1 MERRLVTILAADAV
15 SYSRLVANDEEA
27 ALALFDQC
35 SAAMTDLI
43 CKHHGRVFGGAGD
56 SLIAEFPSPVEALRC
71 AVEMQHEL
79 ALLNEKLA
87 EERRMQFR
95 VGLNLGD
102 AVVEQGV
109 LFGDAVNIASRLEG
123 LADPGGICVSGNLY
137 EQVKHLPH
145 FAFSDL
151 GSRKLKNIHFPVHA
165 YAVQG
170 TDLPRLRRRPVPR
183 IWAAAAAAV
192 LALIVVGVS
201 WKYFPSVLPYK
212 ESGPQL
218 ASSSQPSIA
227 ILPLENLSGDAS
239 QEYFCDG
246 LTNDITTDLSKFSNL
261 FVIASNSAFTFKN
274 KPSKVQD
281 IGNALGARYLLEGV
295 VQKTPDRLRIN
306 AQLIDA
312 STGHHLWAERYDRQM
327 GDLFAIQDEIVQQ
340 IVTAL
345 AIKVSAVERQ
355 RVSRK
360 ETTSMGAYD
369 YYLRGI
375 GVMGDPNKFT
385 VDGNSEL
392 RQLFEKAIEIDPNF
406 SRAYAELAYS
416 YVREY
421 WGGWTENPDATLRR
435 AEELAKKALDL
446 NEDFDGHWSL
456 AIVYWNQGEFD
467 KSFIEYETARKLNPN
482 NPDLAADM
490 AEALIYAGEPDKAIT
505 QIREAMLHNPQVP
518 YWYWWNLA
526 RAYYMAKRYE
536 EAIEAAGKITD
547 PPNDVLLITAASKA
561 QLGDLDAARAEM
573 AQFSKNDPEWSIAK
587 AAERYFR
594 RDSDRQ
600 HWLDGLRKAG
610 LKEKAQ

>member
-27 ALALFDQC
+27 ALAFFDQC
-35 SAAMTDLI
+35 NAAMTDLVRQ
-43 CKHHGRVFGGAGD
+43 HHGRVFGGAGD

-71 AVEMQHEL
+71 AVNMQRQL

-87 EERRMQFR
+87 EEQRMQFR
-95 VGLNLGD
+95 LGLNLGD

-109 LFGDAVNIASRLEG
+109 LLGDAVNIASRLEG
-123 LADPGGICVSGNLY
+123 LSEPGGIRISGNLY
-137 EQVKHLPH
+137 EQVKHLPD
-145 FAFSDL
+145 FGFQDL
-151 GSRKLKNIHFPVHA
+151 GTVRLKNIPVQVHA

-170 TDLPRLRRRPVPR
+170 MGSRRSAKRRVLWR
-183 IWAAAAAAV
+183 WAAAAAV
-192 LALIVVGVS
+192 LALAAGAIVWQYMPVVP
-201 WKYFPSVLPYK
+201 F
-212 ESGPQL
+212 ESGRTRQVTL
-218 ASSSQPSIA
+218 ASHPSIA
-227 ILPLENLSGDAS
+227 VLPLANLSGDPQ
-239 QEYFCDG
+239 QEYFSDG
-246 LTNDITTDLSKFSNL
+246 LTNDITTDLSKFSGL
-261 FVIASNSAFTFKN
+261 FVVASNSAFTFKG
-274 KPSKVQD
+274 KPTKVQD
-281 IGNALGARYLLEGV
+281 IGDELGVSYLLEGT
-295 VQKTPDRLRIN
+295 VQKASDRLRIN

-312 STGHHLWAERYDRQM
+312 TTGLHVWAERYDRQM
-327 GDLFAIQDEIVQQ
+327 GDLLAIQDEIVQR

-345 AIKVSAVERQ
+345 AVKVSAVERQ

-375 GVMGDPNKFT
+375 GVMADPNNFT

-392 RQLFEKAIEIDPNF
+392 RQLFEKAIELDPNF

-421 WGGWTENPDATLRR
+421 QEGWTEDPDATLKR

-446 NEDFDGHWSL
+446 NDDFDGHWSL
-456 AIVYWNQGEFD
+456 AIVYWNQGKFD

-505 QIREAMLHNPQVP
+505 QIREAMLHNPEVP

-536 EAIEAAGKITD
+536 EAIDAAGKITD

-600 HWLDGLRKAG
+600 HWLEGLRLAG
-610 LKEKAQ
+610 LKET

>member
-27 ALALFDQC
+27 ALAFFDQC
-35 SAAMTDLI
+35 NAAMTDLVRQ
-43 CKHHGRVFGGAGD
+43 HHGRVFGGAGD

-71 AVEMQHEL
+71 AVNMQRQL

-87 EERRMQFR
+87 EEQRMQFR
-95 VGLNLGD
+95 LGLNLGD

-109 LFGDAVNIASRLEG
+109 LLGDAVNIASRLEG
-123 LADPGGICVSGNLY
+123 LSEPGGIRISGNLY
-137 EQVKHLPH
+137 EQVKHLPD
-145 FAFSDL
+145 FGFQDL
-151 GSRKLKNIHFPVHA
+151 GTVRLKNIPVQVHA

-170 TDLPRLRRRPVPR
+170 MGSRRSAKRRVLWR
-183 IWAAAAAAV
+183 WAAAAAV
-192 LALIVVGVS
+192 LALAAGAIV
-201 WKYFPSVLPYK
+201 WQYLPVVPF
-212 ESGPQL
+212 ESDRTRQVTL
-218 ASSSQPSIA
+218 ASHPSIA
-227 ILPLENLSGDAS
+227 VLPLENLSGDPQ
-239 QEYFCDG
+239 QEYFSDG
-246 LTNDITTDLSKFSNL
+246 LTNDITTDLSKFSDL
-261 FVIASNSAFTFKN
+261 FVVASNSAFTYKG
-274 KPSKVQD
+274 KPTKVQD
-281 IGNALGARYLLEGV
+281 IGDELGVRYLLEGT
-295 VQKTPDRLRIN
+295 VQKASDRLRIN

-312 STGHHLWAERYDRQM
+312 TTGLHVWAERYDRQM
-327 GDLFAIQDEIVQQ
+327 GDLLAIQDEIVQQ

-375 GVMGDPNKFT
+375 GVMSDPNKFT

-421 WGGWTENPDATLRR
+421 QEGWTENPDATLKR
-435 AEELAKKALDL
+435 AEELAKKALRL
-446 NEDFDGHWSL
+446 NVDFDGHWSL

-467 KSFIEYETARKLNPN
+467 KSFIEYETARRLNPN
-482 NPDLAADM
+482 DPDLAADM

-505 QIREAMLHNPQVP
+505 QIREAMRHNPEVP
-518 YWYWWNLA
+518 YWYEWNLA
-526 RAYYMAKRYE
+526 RAYYMAKRYR
-536 EAIEAAGKITD
+536 EAIDAAGRITD

-573 AQFSKNDPEWSIAK
+573 AQFSENDPDWSIAK

-610 LKEKAQ
+610 LKET

>member
-15 SYSRLVANDEEA
+15 GYSRLVGEDEEA
-27 ALALFDQC
+27 ALALFDEC
-35 SAAMTDLI
+35 RLLI
-43 CKHHGRVFGGAGD
+43 EGLIREHHGRVFGGAGD
-56 SLIAEFPSPVEALRC
+56 SLMAEFPSPVEGLRC
-71 AVEMQHEL
+71 AVEIQHQL
-79 ALLNEKLA
+79 AIAAEKQPD
-87 EERRMQFR
+87 ERRMRFR
-95 VGLNLGD
+95 LGMNLGD
-102 AVVEQGV
+102 VVVEDDSV
-109 LFGDAVNIASRLEG
+109 HGDAVNIASRLEG
-123 LADPGGICVSGNLY
+123 LSEPGGICISGNLY

-145 FAFSDL
+145 LAFSDL

-165 YAVQG
+165 YAAQG
-170 TDLPRLRRRPVPR
+170 TDLPRLRRRLVPR
-183 IWAAAAAAV
+183 IWAAAAAV

-201 WKYFPSVLPYK
+201 WKYFPSVLPNK
-212 ESGPQL
+212 ESRPQL

-227 ILPLENLSGDAS
+227 ILPLGNLSGDAS

-246 LTNDITTDLSKFSNL
+246 LTNDITTDLSKYSNL

-281 IGNALGARYLLEGV
+281 VGSALGARYVLEGV

-312 STGHHLWAERYDRQM
+312 STGHHLWAERYDRQI

-345 AIKVSAVERQ
+345 AVKVSVVERQ
-355 RVSRK
+355 RASRK

-375 GVMGDPNKFT
+375 GVRDDPDKFT

-421 WGGWTENPDATLRR
+421 QEGWTANPDATLKR

-446 NEDFDGHWSL
+446 NDDFDGHWNL

-467 KSFIEYETARKLNPN
+467 RSFIEYDTARKLNPN

-490 AEALIYAGEPDKAIT
+490 AEALIYAGDPDKAIT
-505 QIREAMLHNPQVP
+505 QIREAMLHNPEVP
-518 YWYWWNLA
+518 YWYEWNLS
-526 RAYYMAKRYE
+526 RAYYMAKSLP
-536 EAIEAAGKITD
+536 G
-547 PPNDVLLITAASKA
+547 
-561 QLGDLDAARAEM
+561 GDRRGRQDNR
-573 AQFSKNDPEWSIAK
+573 SAK
-587 AAERYFR
+587 RC
-594 RDSDRQ
+594 SP
-600 HWLDGLRKAG
+600 HHCCK
-610 LKEKAQ
+610 

>member
-15 SYSRLVANDEEA
+15 GYSRLVGEDEEA
-27 ALALFDQC
+27 ALALFDEFRL
-35 SAAMTDLI
+35 LI
-43 CKHHGRVFGGAGD
+43 EGLIREHHGRVFGGAGD
-56 SLIAEFPSPVEALRC
+56 SLMAEFPSPVEGLRC
-71 AVEMQHEL
+71 AVEIQHQL
-79 ALLNEKLA
+79 AIAAEKQPD
-87 EERRMQFR
+87 ERRMRFR
-95 VGLNLGD
+95 LGMNLGD
-102 AVVEQGV
+102 VVVEGDS
-109 LFGDAVNIASRLEG
+109 LHGDAVNIASRLEG
-123 LADPGGICVSGNLY
+123 LSEPGGICISGNLY

-183 IWAAAAAAV
+183 IWAAAAAV

-201 WKYFPSVLPYK
+201 WKYFPSVLPNK

-227 ILPLENLSGDAS
+227 ILPLGNLSGDAS

-246 LTNDITTDLSKFSNL
+246 LTNDITTDLSKYSNL

-281 IGNALGARYLLEGV
+281 IGSALGARYVLEGA

-345 AIKVSAVERQ
+345 AVKVSVVERQ

-375 GVMGDPNKFT
+375 GVRDDPNKFT

-392 RQLFEKAIEIDPNF
+392 RQLFEKAIEIDPSF

-421 WGGWTENPDATLRR
+421 QEGWTENPDATLKK

-446 NEDFDGHWSL
+446 NDDFDGHWNL

-467 KSFIEYETARKLNPN
+467 RSFIEYDTARKLNPN

-505 QIREAMLHNPQVP
+505 QIREAMLHNPEVP
-518 YWYWWNLA
+518 YWYEWNLA
-526 RAYYMAKRYE
+526 RAYYMAKRYR
-536 EAIEAAGKITD
+536 EAIDAAGRITD

>member
-1 MERRLVTILAADAV
+1 
-15 SYSRLVANDEEA
+15 
-27 ALALFDQC
+27 
-35 SAAMTDLI
+35 
-43 CKHHGRVFGGAGD
+43 
-56 SLIAEFPSPVEALRC
+56 
-71 AVEMQHEL
+71 
-79 ALLNEKLA
+79 
-87 EERRMQFR
+87 
-95 VGLNLGD
+95 
-102 AVVEQGV
+102 VVEQGV
-109 LFGDAVNIASRLEG
+109 LLGDAVNIASRLEG
-123 LADPGGICVSGNLY
+123 LSEPGGIRISGNLY
-137 EQVKHLPH
+137 EQVKHLPD
-145 FAFSDL
+145 FGFQDL
-151 GSRKLKNIHFPVHA
+151 GTVRLKNIPVQVHA

-170 TDLPRLRRRPVPR
+170 TGSRRSARRRVLWR
-183 IWAAAAAAV
+183 WAAAAAV
-192 LALIVVGVS
+192 LALAAGAIVWQYMPVV
-201 WKYFPSVLPYK
+201 PL
-212 ESGPQL
+212 ESGRTRQVTL
-218 ASSSQPSIA
+218 ASHPSIA
-227 ILPLENLSGDAS
+227 VLPLANLSGDPQ
-239 QEYFCDG
+239 QEYFSDG
-246 LTNDITTDLSKFSNL
+246 LTNDITTDLSKFSGL
-261 FVIASNSAFTFKN
+261 FVVASNSAFTFKG
-274 KPSKVQD
+274 KPTKVQD
-281 IGNALGARYLLEGV
+281 IGDELGVSYLLEGT
-295 VQKTPDRLRIN
+295 VQKASDRLRIN

-312 STGHHLWAERYDRQM
+312 TTGLHVWAERYDRQM
-327 GDLFAIQDEIVQQ
+327 GDLLAIQDEIVQR

-345 AIKVSAVERQ
+345 AVKVSAVERQ

-375 GVMGDPNKFT
+375 GVMADPNNFT

-392 RQLFEKAIEIDPNF
+392 RQLFEKAIELDPNF

-421 WGGWTENPDATLRR
+421 QEGWTEDPDATLKR

-446 NEDFDGHWSL
+446 NDDFDGHWSL
-456 AIVYWNQGEFD
+456 AIVYWNQGKFD

-505 QIREAMLHNPQVP
+505 QIREAMLHNPEVP

-536 EAIEAAGKITD
+536 EAIDAAGKITD

-600 HWLDGLRKAG
+600 HWLNGLRKAG

>member
-1 MERRLVTILAADAV
+1 MERRLATILAADAV
-15 SYSRLVANDEEA
+15 GYSRLVGEDEEA
-27 ALALFDQC
+27 TLALFDELRL
-35 SAAMTDLI
+35 LI
-43 CKHHGRVFGGAGD
+43 EALIREHHGRVFGGAGD
-56 SLIAEFPSPVEALRC
+56 SLMAEFPSPVEGLRC
-71 AVEMQHEL
+71 AVKVQHQL
-79 ALLNEKLA
+79 AIAAEKQPA
-87 EERRMQFR
+87 ERRMRFR
-95 VGLNLGD
+95 LGMNLGD
-102 AVVEQGV
+102 VVVEDDSV
-109 LFGDAVNIASRLEG
+109 HGDAVNIASRLEG
-123 LADPGGICVSGNLY
+123 LSEPGGICISGNLY

-165 YAVQG
+165 YAVQETG
-170 TDLPRLRRRPVPR
+170 LPRLRRWPVPR
-183 IWAAAAAAV
+183 IWAAAAAV
-192 LALIVVGVS
+192 LALIVGGVG
-201 WKYFPSVLPYK
+201 WKYFQSVLPNK

-218 ASSSQPSIA
+218 AFSSQPSIA
-227 ILPLENLSGDAS
+227 ILPLGNLSGDAS

-246 LTNDITTDLSKFSNL
+246 LTNDITTDLSKYSNL
-261 FVIASNSAFTFKN
+261 FVIASNSSFTFKN
-274 KPSKVQD
+274 RPSKVQD
-281 IGNALGARYLLEGV
+281 IGSALGARYVLEGV

-345 AIKVSAVERQ
+345 AVKVSVVERQ
-355 RVSRK
+355 RASRK

-375 GVMGDPNKFT
+375 GVRDDPDKLT
-385 VDGNSEL
+385 VDGNREL

-421 WGGWTENPDATLRR
+421 QEGWTANPDATLKR

-446 NEDFDGHWSL
+446 NDDFDGHWNL
-456 AIVYWNQGEFD
+456 AIAYWNQGEFD
-467 KSFIEYETARKLNPN
+467 RSFIEYDAARKLNPN

-505 QIREAMLHNPQVP
+505 QIREAMLHNPEVP
-518 YWYWWNLA
+518 YWYEWNLA
-526 RAYYMAKRYE
+526 RAYYMASRYR
-536 EAIEAAGKITD
+536 EAIDAAGRITD